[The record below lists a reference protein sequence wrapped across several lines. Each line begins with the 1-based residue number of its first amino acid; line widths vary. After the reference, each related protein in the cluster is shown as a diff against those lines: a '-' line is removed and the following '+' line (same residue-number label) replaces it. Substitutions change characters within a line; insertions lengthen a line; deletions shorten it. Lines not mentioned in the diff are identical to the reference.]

1 MVWVILDF
9 GISPKDLYYGV
20 PFWKCLTKITWPT
33 DDTVSNTKTVTVS
46 FSNLNGGK
54 IQNPL
59 QEGNLTVDV
68 TCNSVVVPRSALLCS
83 NDGEL
88 SIVFNATRAGTE
100 FLMLLALSV
109 NFDYFS
115 VDIQVHIELS

>member
-1 MVWVILDF
+1 MVWVLLDF

-88 SIVFNATRAGTE
+88 SIVFNATRAGTK
-100 FLMLLALSV
+100 S
-109 NFDYFS
+109 
-115 VDIQVHIELS
+115 